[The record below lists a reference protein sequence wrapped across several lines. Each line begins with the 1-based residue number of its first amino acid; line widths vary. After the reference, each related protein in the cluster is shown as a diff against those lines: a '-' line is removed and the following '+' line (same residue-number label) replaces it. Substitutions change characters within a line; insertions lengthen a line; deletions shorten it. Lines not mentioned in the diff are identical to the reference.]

1 MTRTGEDVFG
11 KEFQREFLTT
21 IAFRQVDSFQFAD
34 YASAFQEDFAR
45 NVVITPQ
52 MDEKAVMGIQENI
65 AALERYGLNAEDG
78 ILGAMR
84 AFQLLNQEQQAVFRE
99 QLAPILGEQTVEVIA
114 RGSESLPRITQQVD
128 AILMSERSLTD
139 AAQNVATT
147 WSGVWGRIGITGS

>member
-1 MTRTGEDVFG
+1 MC
-11 KEFQREFLTT
+11 
-21 IAFRQVDSFQFAD
+21 
-34 YASAFQEDFAR
+34 
-45 NVVITPQ
+45 
-52 MDEKAVMGIQENI
+52 KANI
-65 AALERYGLNAEDG
+65 KALERYGLNAEDG

-84 AFQLLNQEQQAVFRE
+84 AFQLLSQEQQAVFRE

-147 WSGVWGRIGITGS
+147 WSGVWGRIGITGRNALGILQEAVRNRLRTFFAWCRG

>member
-1 MTRTGEDVFG
+1 
-11 KEFQREFLTT
+11 
-21 IAFRQVDSFQFAD
+21 
-34 YASAFQEDFAR
+34 
-45 NVVITPQ
+45 
-52 MDEKAVMGIQENI
+52 
-65 AALERYGLNAEDG
+65 
-78 ILGAMR
+78 MR

-147 WSGVWGRIGITGS
+147 WSGVWGRIGITGGNALGILQEQFATAFGPLYLDLVDRFFVFIRDNQESIRRLICRHTEIESRP